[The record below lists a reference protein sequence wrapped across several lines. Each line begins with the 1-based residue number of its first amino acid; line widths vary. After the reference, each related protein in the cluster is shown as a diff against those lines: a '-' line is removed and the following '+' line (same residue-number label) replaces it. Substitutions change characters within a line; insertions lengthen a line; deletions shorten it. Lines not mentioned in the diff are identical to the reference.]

1 MNKNTIL
8 NLAPNV
14 LKRMEYGIDR
24 FYLLNFNNDEIWTGN
39 FASYL
44 IINELDGIKTIN
56 SIIQEL
62 LPQFAEYSYEDLY
75 EASTQIF
82 EELLTKEFL
91 VIN

>member
-56 SIIQEL
+56 YIVQEL
-62 LPQFAEYSYEDLY
+62 LPQFTEYSYENLY
-75 EASTQIF
+75 EASILIF

-91 VIN
+91 VIK